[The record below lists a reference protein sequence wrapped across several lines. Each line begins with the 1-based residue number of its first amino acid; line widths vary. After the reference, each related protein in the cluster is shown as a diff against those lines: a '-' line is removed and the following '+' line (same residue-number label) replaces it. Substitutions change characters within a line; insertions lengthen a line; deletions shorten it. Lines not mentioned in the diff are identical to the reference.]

1 MDNFFYMWIIM
12 KKSVEN
18 YPFMTKILQNFYFL
32 YNIFFQK
39 ATQNLKFKKLSND
52 KKQEMENNSKNYYEE
67 KFKKTKIID
76 EIIKELT

>member
-1 MDNFFYMWIIM
+1 M

-39 ATQNLKFKKLSND
+39 AIQNLKFKKFSKTID
-52 KKQEMENNSKNYYEE
+52 KPCVYGV
-67 KFKKTKIID
+67 
-76 EIIKELT
+76 